1 MKYNSKG
8 KAYHIRTHRVK
19 QLSSL
24 HKKHSTMYI
33 EKQRERERER
43 EREIET
49 VYRERQRHRGERD
62 RDRDTKEREFT
73 LQISLRT
80 TRL

>member
-1 MKYNSKG
+1 MKYNTKG

-24 HKKHSTMYI
+24 HKKHSIMYI
-33 EKQRERERER
+33 EKQRERERDR
-43 EREIET
+43 DSLQREIET

-62 RDRDTKEREFT
+62 RDRDTKE
-73 LQISLRT
+73 SL
-80 TRL
+80 LYKLA